1 MNGKYLGK
9 TVRIAICALLLL
21 APEAAAYRASDFHC
35 LPPVL
40 AEEEQPSL
48 TFILDTS
55 SSMLQRAYS
64 GPFNSTREYY
74 GYFAPDSYYRYNS
87 QADNPHFLTDN
98 ATGQWNGNFL
108 NWAVMLRIDVARKL
122 LSGGKFDT
130 RAGCYETQPHSP
142 EVEQFE
148 FDDTVPRRD
157 LEGRVSHMT
166 PLRGHVTIRPLAG
179 ESAMLVSEPSSGP
192 DSGSH
197 FALRIKGEAA
207 SGLLHAVK
215 NKARVALFTF
225 EDDGQELHPMTDDAA
240 DLARII
246 STVNSVSPHGKAP
259 LAKTLCT
266 VCESIRQGGQ
276 SHQDADPFYFPSKGQ
291 AVPCSR
297 QSVILVSAGES
308 SEDHGIPGEFKK
320 LPTIKRAE
328 EEYCLHPG
336 GSTYLIDVAY
346 HGHTTDL
353 RPEDGMDGTQ
363 NWDFYAVC
371 LADSPSP
378 LLMDAARHGKFRD
391 INGNNVPDLQAEFDA
406 NGDGLPDNFFSAQS
420 GRQLETAIT
429 RVLQLDTPGIAS
441 GSATAVTTLARS
453 GEGAAYQAIFFPPS
467 RTSQAAP
474 PWSGQVH
481 AYLLDRQGNLREGP
495 ATDRIIEFAGEQ
507 IYAHTDADENGLI
520 EKAERNGTTLGSIT
534 DIHFLWSS
542 SSWLNDLQDVQT
554 ITQRSRYASVDPNR
568 YIITFVDKNRDMVAD
583 AARGEIQD
591 FALPVR
597 PADTTLN
604 SPDHF
609 YNYLTLYESASG
621 TLGLDL
627 SDPAQSAINT
637 LREENPPA
645 FSNFLATLAK
655 RQVDFIRGAEVGNA
669 TVEVIIDAA
678 RSHMRGG
685 ISWRLGDI
693 VYSSPVAV
701 GRPSENYHLIYNDT
715 TYERFLKK
723 YLNRRQVVYA
733 GANDGMLH
741 AFNGGFWNS
750 GTRTFDVTRDG
761 QTGFQLGQEL
771 WAYVPYN
778 LLPHLKWLMHPDY
791 GEKLHVA
798 YMDLTPRVFDAR
810 IFFMSDGVTPVD
822 ESKYPGGWGT
832 ILVAGMRLGG
842 AAMEVDIDKT
852 DKNTFNADIDRTV
865 TSAYVIMDIT
875 DPESPPGVLA
885 EISLPGQGFTTCVP
899 AVMPMSRPNAKRA
912 DENKWY
918 MVFGSG
924 PADSSGRADRSKL
937 AESSSDQPGKL
948 YVLDLSALFMEKTV
962 KTVDSYGLTSTMLKP
977 IACAEEGSFISD
989 PICVDL
995 DIGSK
1000 SEVGKFKTDLA
1011 YFGTVGG
1018 GGNAQTG
1025 KMHRLLTNNAAP
1037 RNWRTSTLI
1046 DAVGPLSAA
1055 PTVAMDET
1063 DRLWIF
1069 FGTGRFLSRADI
1081 PQSSPMSFYGI
1092 REPEVNGVESWETV
1106 FAHNLFDSNK
1116 IAVTKGTCGEGE
1128 FSENCAGIIQTNADS
1143 NSTKDWA
1150 WLSSSVESAAGWK
1163 HTFSEATERVLTPA
1177 AVLGGSVIFTSY
1189 IPSLEACS
1197 AKGSSHLWVLF
1208 YKTGTPYFWPTLGNH
1223 HGDFSSFIELG
1234 QGPSTSP
1241 ILYLGERSS
1250 ATAITQTISGKLPKT
1265 EITTPFTIKSGSLFW
1280 RKNTD

>member
-1 MNGKYLGK
+1 MNRKYLEN
-9 TVRIAICALLLL
+9 VVLVAICTLLLL
-21 APEAAAYRASDFHC
+21 APEAAAYRASDFHWR
-35 LPPVL
+35 PPML
-40 AEEEQPSL
+40 AVEEKPSL
-48 TFILDTS
+48 TVILDTS

-64 GPFNSTREYY
+64 GPFNSTREYQ
-74 GYFAPDSYYRYNS
+74 GYFDPGSYYRYNA
-87 QADNPHFLTDN
+87 QTDAPHFLADN

-108 NWAVMLRIDVARKL
+108 NWAAMLRIDVARKL
-122 LSGGKFDT
+122 LSGGKFDART
-130 RAGCYETQPHSP
+130 GCYETQPNGLD
-142 EVEQFE
+142 VEE
-148 FDDTVPRRD
+148 LSFDDTAPRRD
-157 LEGRVSHMT
+157 LGGRISHMT
-166 PLRGHVTIRPLAG
+166 PLRGLVTIRPLAG
-179 ESAMLVSEPSSGP
+179 ESTMLVSEPVSEK
-192 DSGSH
+192 H
-197 FALRIKGEAA
+197 YALRIKGEAG

-225 EDDGQELHPMTDDAA
+225 EDDGQNLHPMSGDAA
-240 DLARII
+240 DLGRII
-246 STVNSVSPHGKAP
+246 SAVNSVNPRGEAP
-259 LAKTLCT
+259 LAKALFT
-266 VCESIRQGGQ
+266 VYEYLRHNGQ
-276 SHQDADPFYFPSKGQ
+276 SPHATDPFYFPSRGQ

-308 SEDHGIPGEFKK
+308 SGDEGIPGEFKK
-320 LPTIKRAE
+320 LPTIKRPE

-353 RPEDGMDGTQ
+353 RPENGMDGMQ

-371 LADSPSP
+371 LADGPSP
-378 LLMDAARHGKFRD
+378 LLVDAARHGKFRD
-391 INGNNVPDLQAEFDA
+391 ISGNSLPDLQAEFDA
-406 NGDGLPDNFFSAQS
+406 NGDGLPDNYYSAQS
-420 GRQLETAIT
+420 GRQLEATIT
-429 RVLQLDTPGIAS
+429 RVLQLDTPSVAS
-441 GSATAVTTLARS
+441 GSATAVTTQARS
-453 GEGAAYQAIFFPPS
+453 GEGAAYQTIFFPPS
-467 RTSQAAP
+467 RSSQAAP

-495 ATDRIIEFAGEQ
+495 ATDRIIEFAGDQ
-507 IYAHTDADENGLI
+507 IYAHTDADENELI
-520 EKAERNGTTLGSIT
+520 EKAERNATALGAIT

-542 SSWLNDLQDVQT
+542 SSWLNNLKDEETV
-554 ITQRSRYASVDPNR
+554 IQRSRYASVDPNR

-583 AARGEIQD
+583 PVRGEIQD
-591 FALPVR
+591 FALPVK
-597 PADTTLN
+597 PAGTTLN
-604 SPDHF
+604 SADHF

-627 SDPAQSAINT
+627 SDPAQSEINT

-645 FSNFLATLAK
+645 FSNFLATLSK

-669 TVEVIIDAA
+669 TVEGIVDAT
-678 RSHMRGG
+678 RSRMHGG
-685 ISWRLGDI
+685 LSWRLGDI

-701 GRPSENYHLIYNDT
+701 GRPSENYHLIYNDM

-723 YLNRRQVVYA
+723 YLNRRKVVYA

-741 AFNGGFWNS
+741 AFNGGFWNTA
-750 GTRTFDVTRDG
+750 TRTFDEVKDG
-761 QTGFQLGQEL
+761 QTEFYLGQEL

-810 IFFMSDGVTPVD
+810 IFFMSDGVTSVD
-822 ESKYPGGWGT
+822 EGKYPDGWGT

-842 AAMEVDIDKT
+842 AAMDVDIDKT
-852 DKNTFNADIDRTV
+852 GGNTFNEDTDRTV

-885 EISLPGQGFTTCVP
+885 EISLPDQGFTTCVP
-899 AVMPMSRPNAKRA
+899 AVMPMSRPNAKNA
-912 DENKWY
+912 DENKWFI
-918 MVFGSG
+918 VFGSG

-937 AESSSDQPGKL
+937 ADGTSDQPGKL
-948 YVLDLSALFMEKTV
+948 FVLDLSSLFMEKVV
-962 KTVDSYGLTSTMLKP
+962 KTVDSDGLTSAMLEP
-977 IACAEEGSFISD
+977 IACAEENSFISD

-1000 SEVGKFKTDLA
+1000 SEAGQFKTDLA

-1018 GGNAQTG
+1018 GRNTQTG
-1025 KMHRLLTNNAAP
+1025 KLHRLLTDNAAP
-1037 RNWRTSTLI
+1037 RDWRTSTLI
-1046 DAVGPLSAA
+1046 DAVGPVSAA

-1092 REPEVNGVESWETV
+1092 REPEVNGVKSWETV

-1143 NSTKDWA
+1143 NFTKDWA
-1150 WLSSSVESAAGWK
+1150 WLSSSVDSAAGWK
-1163 HTFSEATERVLTPA
+1163 HTFTEATERVMTPA
-1177 AVLGGSVIFTSY
+1177 TVLGGSVIFTSY
-1189 IPSLEACS
+1189 LPSLEACS
-1197 AKGSSHLWVLF
+1197 ATDSSRLWALY
-1208 YKTGTPYFWPTLGNH
+1208 YKTGTPYFWPSLENRC
-1223 HGDFSSFIELG
+1223 DNFPSYIELG

-1241 ILYLGERSS
+1241 TIHLGERSS
-1250 ATAITQTISGKLPKT
+1250 ATTITQTISSKLQKT
-1265 EITTPFTIKSGSLFW
+1265 EITTPFIIKSGSLFW
-1280 RKNTD
+1280 KKNTE